1 MRIERR
7 AKPSPRK
14 VRCVRYRPD
23 EWALVKAR
31 AAAEGIDPSTFV
43 RECSVRVAREELAA
57 EAVPGQ

>member
-1 MRIERR
+1 MIQRR
-7 AKPSPRK
+7 KRPVPRTVK
-14 VRCVRYRPD
+14 HVRYRPD

-57 EAVPGQ
+57 SPPNDP